1 MRKKEKYKREGFES
15 DRGPSLV
22 LIRDLPRDWKCLDK
36 IPRPWTGKTPKT
48 STRLPEN
55 FQVVACLEISAPA
68 IEQPDWLI
76 LGHWTSEVTES
87 CNNFPYTSPP
97 NKWKLLM
104 RNGFLNNTQLKLFML
119 IYFPFSTTLNICSYL
134 NSLAKRTTKQ
144 SLFSHRL
151 SKRQCATR
159 EFWKPR
165 FFRPTN
171 RNYFA
176 F

>member
-1 MRKKEKYKREGFES
+1 MFRQN
-15 DRGPSLV
+15 PTTM
-22 LIRDLPRDWKCLDK
+22 DWED
-36 IPRPWTGKTPKT
+36 T
-48 STRLPEN
+48 EN
-55 FQVVACLEISAPA
+55 FNQTSRKLSRVVAYLEISGPA

-76 LGHWTSEVTES
+76 LGHCPSEVTES